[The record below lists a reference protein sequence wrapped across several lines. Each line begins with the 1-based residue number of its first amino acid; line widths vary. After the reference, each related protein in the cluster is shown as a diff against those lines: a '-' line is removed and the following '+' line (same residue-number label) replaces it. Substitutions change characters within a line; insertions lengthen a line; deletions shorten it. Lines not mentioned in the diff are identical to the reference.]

1 MSKIQSLIAP
11 KTIAIVGASKEL
23 HTNSGRVMVNL
34 QKSYFT
40 GKVYLVNPNYKNI
53 SGYSCYPSLLD
64 IEEEVDMACLV
75 VPKENIEQVAEDC
88 VKKNVKSVLVISS
101 GFSEDGEE
109 GIAREN
115 RLKEIFNGTNIVVYG
130 PNSPGI
136 FHFLEGWGI
145 SYSPRF
151 QPKKFQKG
159 SVGLISHGGSLGRAI
174 LDANEKGVGF
184 SYWLSP
190 GNELDI
196 NINDCLEF
204 LINDVSTETIILI
217 IESISEEERLF
228 RLLHQAYVKG
238 KPIIFLP
245 IGHTEVSREAV
256 SHHLGNNNEYTIPWE
271 IINHPGLIKV
281 KSIDEIVAIAWLFYS
296 YKEAKGKRTL
306 IFSWAGA
313 TSIYLA
319 DICGKFNLPLPSLSN
334 VLFEKICSITNL
346 KKRFMNP
353 LDLTTIVYDDLTKLT
368 ECLDAVH
375 HSNEYDNI
383 IVPFPFQ
390 VDYQNEVLA
399 IHLKKL
405 MNENKKIYI
414 PIFMSQGYR
423 TEVAIEILKKEK
435 HPFFTNENTALK
447 ALSVFLTYYDIK
459 KGEDQQNEK
468 ASNPV

>member
-1 MSKIQSLIAP
+1 MSKLQSIISP
-11 KTIAIVGASKEL
+11 KSIAIVGVSKEL
-23 HTNSGRVMVNL
+23 HTNAGRVMVNL
-34 QKSYFT
+34 QKSYYA
-40 GKVYLVNPNYKNI
+40 GKVFLVNPNHKII
-53 SGYSCYPSLLD
+53 SGVSCYQSLLD
-64 IEEEVDMACLV
+64 IEEEVDLACLV
-75 VPKENIEQVAEDC
+75 VSKENIEEVARNC
-88 VKKNVKSVLVISS
+88 VKKRVKGVIIISS
-101 GFSEDGEE
+101 GFSEEGEE
-109 GIAREN
+109 GLAREN
-115 RLKEIFNGTNIVVYG
+115 QLKEIFNGTDIVVYG

-136 FHFLEGWGI
+136 FHFSHGWGI

-159 SVGLISHGGSLGRAI
+159 SVGLISHGGSLGRAV
-174 LDANEKGVGF
+174 LDANEKGLGF

-204 LINDVSTETIILI
+204 LIDDRNTETIILI
-217 IESISEEERLF
+217 IESFSEEERLF

-245 IGHTEVSREAV
+245 IGQTDISRKAV
-256 SHHLGNNNEYTIPWE
+256 SYHLGNNNEYTIPWGM
-271 IINHPGLIKV
+271 INHPGLIKA
-281 KSIDEIVAIAWLFYS
+281 KFIDEIVDIACFFDH

-319 DICGKFNLPLPSLSN
+319 DICGTLGIPLPSLPDALS
-334 VLFEKICSITNL
+334 EKIGSITTL
-346 KKRFMNP
+346 KKNFMNP

-375 HSNEYDNI
+375 HSEEYDNI

-399 IHLKKL
+399 KQLKYL
-405 MNENKKIYI
+405 MNQNKKIYI
-414 PIFMSQGYR
+414 PVFMSQGYR
-423 TEVAIEILKKEK
+423 TEIAIEILKKEK

-447 ALSVFLTYYDIK
+447 ALSAFLTYSDK
-459 KGEDQQNEK
+459 
-468 ASNPV
+468 